1 MDLINTRLD
10 SVARSE
16 KDFYIQVFPTDDLF
30 EWKWAYIAV
39 DVTFMDVSLL
49 FQGSAHDAVHILQ
62 APSGNG
68 YVILFISCYSLLV
81 GFFLSFF
88 R

>member
-39 DVTFMDVSLL
+39 DVTFMYVSLCFFKAAL
-49 FQGSAHDAVHILQ
+49 MM
-62 APSGNG
+62 P
-68 YVILFISCYSLLV
+68 FIYSKRQV
-81 GFFLSFF
+81 EMGT
-88 R
+88 